1 MTRARV
7 VRSTTGVGRFLV
19 AAVVLFAAA
28 SPTSQS
34 LWAQA
39 PSPSRVPRNAAE
51 VRTLLKEISN
61 WGRWG
66 KDDQLGTLNLITPA
80 TRERAAAL
88 VQDGTSV
95 SLARDSELEQAADV
109 SSPYERRMLNA
120 GMDALSVAYHGY
132 AHTHVD
138 ALWHVAVDDTSYNG
152 TPRSLGFANG
162 APALSVLNLK
172 QGIFTRGVLVD
183 VPRLKGVKYLDPGTP
198 IFIEDLEAWEK
209 LAGIRVASGDAVFIY
224 TGRWARRSALGP
236 WNVGARAAG
245 LHASV
250 ARWLKERDVA
260 IVGHD
265 GGNEVA
271 PTMVQGVGF
280 PLHQLLIVGLG
291 MPLLDNCDL
300 EALAAA
306 AAGRNRWEFL
316 LTASPLP
323 IKGGTGSP
331 LNPIATF

>member
-1 MTRARV
+1 MIKSRV
-7 VRSTTGVGRFLV
+7 VRITTGVARSIV
-19 AAVVLFAAA
+19 AAVVFAAA
-28 SPTSQS
+28 ASTTSQA
-34 LWAQA
+34 LRAQA
-39 PSPSRVPRNAAE
+39 PSPSRAPRNPAE
-51 VRTLLKEISN
+51 VRSLFKEISN

-66 KDDQLGTLNLITPA
+66 KNDQLGTLNLITPA
-80 TRERAAAL
+80 TRKRAAAL
-88 VQDGTSV
+88 VQDGMSV
-95 SLARDSELEQAADV
+95 SLARDSEVEQAADV
-109 SSPYERRMLNA
+109 SSPYERKMLSA

-172 QGIFTRGVLVD
+172 QGIFTRGVLMD
-183 VPRLKGVKYLDPGTP
+183 LPRLKGLKYLEPGTP
-198 IFIEDLEAWEK
+198 IYAEDLEAWEK
-209 LAGIRVASGDAVFIY
+209 LAGIRVGSGDAVFIY

-245 LHASV
+245 LHASA
-250 ARWLKERDVA
+250 ARWLKARDVA

-271 PTMVQGVGF
+271 PTLVEGVGF

-300 EALAAA
+300 EELAAA
-306 AAGRNRWEFL
+306 AAGRKRWEFL